1 MWPGMIEGYD
11 HHIRRQGLAG
21 FSLVET
27 LLAAAISVVVL
38 LGLYLVYEVNQAT
51 FIRGEQ
57 QADLQQNA
65 RIGMDRLVRELRLAG
80 SDPSGTLAGGPPIPG
95 GKARCAGD
103 PPDPPRAIENAEM
116 RCVRFY
122 ADVEPEGSLATE
134 RVEYSYDG
142 GSRQLRRRVWTNA
155 GTSAGAQPLAERVS
169 AFSFA
174 YYDRAGTCLGGACA
188 TPPDPVPAGSLDSI
202 RRISVTLTTED
213 TDTRTVSRPFTLRAE
228 VLPRNPGA
236 DP

>member
-1 MWPGMIEGYD
+1 MTEGYD
-11 HHIRRQGLAG
+11 HQIRREGLAG

-27 LLAAAISVVVL
+27 LLAATISVVVL

-80 SDPSGTLAGGPPIPG
+80 SDPSGTLTGGPPISG
-95 GKARCAGD
+95 KKARCAGD
-103 PPDPPRAIENAEM
+103 PPDPPRAIENAEV

-122 ADVEPEGSLATE
+122 ADVEPEGPLATE

-142 GSRQLRRRVWTNA
+142 AGRQLRRRVWTHL
-155 GTSAGAQPLAERVS
+155 GTSAGAQPLAERVG
-169 AFSFA
+169 AVTFA
-174 YYDRAGTCLGGACA
+174 YYDGAGACLGGACA

-202 RRISVTLTTED
+202 RRISVVLSTQD
-213 TDTRTVSRPFTLRAE
+213 IGAQSGSRPFTLRAE
-228 VLPRNPGA
+228 VLPRNLGA
-236 DP
+236 NP